1 VQRLQAFK
9 YELLPNS
16 QQERQMRRF
25 ASSCRFVYNK
35 ALALQKE
42 RHEQG
47 QKKLG
52 YAGLCQLLTAW
63 RHSTDTAWLA
73 DAPVHPLQQALQD
86 LERAH
91 SHFFAQRAGFPKFKK
106 KGRSDSFRYSGS
118 ETTKLDQVNSR
129 IYLPKLGW
137 MRYRNSREVLGTV
150 KSVTVSKHAGKW
162 FASIQTEREV
172 NWPIPQGGAVGM
184 DMGIARLATLSDGTF
199 YAPLNS
205 FKRHEARLR
214 KAQQALSRK
223 VKFSN
228 NWKKAK
234 ARLQRIHS
242 QMANARRDFLHKVST
257 AISKSQAI
265 VCIEDLRVRNMSK
278 SAAGTADA
286 PGKNVRAKS
295 ALNKAILDQGWYE
308 FRCMLEYKLAWKGG
322 RLIVVPPQ
330 NPSRTCPCCGHVSSD
345 NRQTQAWFECVAC
358 GYENNADRGS
368 GPEAFRGSGPEAFRG
383 SGPEAFRGSGPEAF
397 RGSGPEAFRGSGPEA
412 FRGSGP
418 EAFRGSGPEAFRGSG
433 PEAFRGSGPEAFRG
447 SGPEAFLVG
456 AINILARGIQLLRDE
471 GQDTTDAAVGM
482 RVGEPP
488 VSARMACG
496 SNCTGG
502 RKQEPAETTAQGA
515 IHAQRGRNLQPSG
528 RGGCQFPSFTLLSGS
543 AWSQWPHRQTLQRR
557 HPGCGHLCSAGLGS
571 LTQP

>member
-25 ASSCRFVYNK
+25 AGSCRFVYNK

-63 RHSTDTAWLA
+63 RHSADTAWLA

-86 LERAH
+86 LERAY

-106 KGRSDSFRYSGS
+106 KGRSDSFRYPDP
-118 ETTKLDQVNSR
+118 KQIQLDQANSR
-129 IYLPKLGW
+129 ICLPKLGW
-137 MRYRNSREVLGTV
+137 VRYRNSREVLGTV
-150 KSVTVSKHAGKW
+150 KNVTVSKHAGKW
-162 FASIQTEREV
+162 FVSIQTEREV

-257 AISKSQAI
+257 AICKSQAI
-265 VCIEDLRVRNMSK
+265 VCIEDLQVRNMSK
-278 SAAGTADA
+278 LAAGTADA

-295 ALNKAILDQGWYE
+295 GLNKSILDQGWYE

-330 NPSRTCPCCGHVSSD
+330 NTSRTCPCCGHVLSD

-368 GPEAFRGSGPEAFRG
+368 GPEAFRGSGPEAF
-383 SGPEAFRGSGPEAF
+383 
-397 RGSGPEAFRGSGPEA
+397 
-412 FRGSGP
+412 
-418 EAFRGSGPEAFRGSG
+418 
-433 PEAFRGSGPEAFRG
+433 
-447 SGPEAFLVG
+447 LVG

-471 GQDTTDAAVGM
+471 GQDTADAAVGM

-502 RKQEPAETTAQGA
+502 RKQEPTETTAQGA
-515 IHAQRGRNLQPSG
+515 IHAQRGRNLRPSG
-528 RGGCQFPSFTLLSGS
+528 RGGCQKTSAAQHCAADKKYSSLGRGAEGGGVGGAERLGADPPVGKGAANANVRVGIFPLGKGS
-543 AWSQWPHRQTLQRR
+543 RYPGFWLFPQDLDVESWNCRPAQRR
-557 HPGCGHLCSAGLGS
+557 QIYLVQRPL
-571 LTQP
+571 

>member
-25 ASSCRFVYNK
+25 AGSCRFVYNK

-63 RHSTDTAWLA
+63 RHSADTAWLA

-86 LERAH
+86 LERAY

-106 KGRSDSFRYSGS
+106 KGRSDSFRYP
-118 ETTKLDQVNSR
+118 EPKQIQLDQANSR
-129 IYLPKLGW
+129 IFLPKLGW
-137 MRYRNSREVLGTV
+137 LRYRNSRDVVGKV

-162 FASIQTEREV
+162 FVSIQTEREV

-214 KAQQALSRK
+214 RAQQALSRK

-257 AISKSQAI
+257 AICKSHAM
-265 VCIEDLRVRNMSK
+265 VCIEDLQVRNMSK

-397 RGSGPEAFRGSGPEA
+397 RGSGPEAF
-412 FRGSGP
+412 
-418 EAFRGSGPEAFRGSG
+418 
-433 PEAFRGSGPEAFRG
+433 
-447 SGPEAFLVG
+447 LVG

-515 IHAQRGRNLQPSG
+515 IHAQRGRNLRPKG
-528 RGGCQFPSFTLLSGS
+528 RGGCQCLFPVLLSHSLWPFLERTTRPPVAS
-543 AWSQWPHRQTLQRR
+543 APSWHV
-557 HPGCGHLCSAGLGS
+557 AGAAF
-571 LTQP
+571 

>member
-25 ASSCRFVYNK
+25 AGSCRFVYNK

-52 YAGLCQLLTAW
+52 YAGLCQLLTEW
-63 RHSTDTAWLA
+63 RHSADTAWLA

-86 LERAH
+86 LERAY

-106 KGRSDSFRYSGS
+106 KGRSDSFRYPDP
-118 ETTKLDQVNSR
+118 KQIQLDQANSR
-129 IYLPKLGW
+129 IFLPKLGW
-137 MRYRNSREVLGTV
+137 LRYRNSRDVVGKV

-162 FASIQTEREV
+162 FVSIQTEREV
-172 NWPIPQGGAVGM
+172 EQPKPKGGVVGI
-184 DMGIARLATLSDGTF
+184 DVGIARLATLSDGTF

-257 AISKSQAI
+257 AICKSHAM

-295 ALNKAILDQGWYE
+295 GTSSVASWSTSWPGKVAGSLSCRRRTRAAPVHVAAMFHQTTARPKPGSSAWRAAMRITPIAAAGRRPFAAAGRRPFWSVPSTSLLAGYSCCETKGRTRPTLRSGCGWVNHP
-308 FRCMLEYKLAWKGG
+308 CQPGWP
-322 RLIVVPPQ
+322 VD
-330 NPSRTCPCCGHVSSD
+330 RT
-345 NRQTQAWFECVAC
+345 
-358 GYENNADRGS
+358 
-368 GPEAFRGSGPEAFRG
+368 
-383 SGPEAFRGSGPEAF
+383 
-397 RGSGPEAFRGSGPEA
+397 
-412 FRGSGP
+412 
-418 EAFRGSGPEAFRGSG
+418 
-433 PEAFRGSGPEAFRG
+433 
-447 SGPEAFLVG
+447 
-456 AINILARGIQLLRDE
+456 AR
-471 GQDTTDAAVGM
+471 AVGSRNPPRRLRKEPSM
-482 RVGEPP
+482 RSVVGISSLQAGEDVNFP
-488 VSARMACG
+488 VSP
-496 SNCTGG
+496 SSL
-502 RKQEPAETTAQGA
+502 AQLGA
-515 IHAQRGRNLQPSG
+515 NGLIGKPFNAA
-528 RGGCQFPSFTLLSGS
+528 TLAADICAL
-543 AWSQWPHRQTLQRR
+543 
-557 HPGCGHLCSAGLGS
+557 LGWD
-571 LTQP
+571 P